1 MLTYYRHRYLT
12 RWPRRLAFALAIVL
26 LLAACARIAPKQST
40 GFSHAREV
48 AARAVVDLGPCINP
62 SSLHIHQIAAEEM
75 ASYMQQSELAEEGY
89 LVTYVCEVEKRHLDI
104 FTLFINRA
112 DKVSPFT
119 PSVNLEQFARRY
131 GVDYRRR

>member
-1 MLTYYRHRYLT
+1 MLTYRRHRHLT
-12 RWPRRLAFALAIVL
+12 RWPRRLALALAIVL
-26 LLAACARIAPKQST
+26 LLAACSRIAPKQST

-48 AARAVVDLGPCINP
+48 AARALVDLGPCNNP